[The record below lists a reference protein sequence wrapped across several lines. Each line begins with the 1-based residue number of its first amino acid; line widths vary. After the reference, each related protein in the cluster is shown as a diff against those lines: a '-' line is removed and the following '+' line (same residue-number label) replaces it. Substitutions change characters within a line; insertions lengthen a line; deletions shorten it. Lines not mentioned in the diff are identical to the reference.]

1 MNSPNNKEL
10 ESMKIKNARHLNS
23 KELYERRKQAV
34 MLYRKGMKRREI
46 APIVGA
52 AAYRQVNG

>member
-1 MNSPNNKEL
+1 
-10 ESMKIKNARHLNS
+10 MKIKNARHLNS

>member
-1 MNSPNNKEL
+1 
-10 ESMKIKNARHLNS
+10 MKIKNARHLNS
-23 KELYERRKQAV
+23 KELYEHRKQTV

-52 AAYRQVNG
+52 AAYMVGQWIKA